1 MFNQVKSL
9 IWLRTQLLLANPLYL
24 ILVILPYIF
33 LITYEIMFGDDLD
46 SIYTLFIL
54 LPIIYSLTMG
64 QLITSIISEEKEKNN
79 LEELQFSGIKGS
91 AYIFSSLFYPFLFGL
106 VGIILMPILGGELN
120 FSASYLSYLII
131 NILTAIS
138 IALIFLIIA
147 MSAKSVNQG
156 QLIAIPIM
164 LIILFLPLGSLSN
177 ESINE
182 FAAYT
187 FMGSYVDLF
196 QNSANSLFSS
206 IEFLSLIVWIIILF
220 VINILC
226 YKKFIKNH

>member
-9 IWLRTQLLLANPLYL
+9 IWLRTQLFLANPLYL
-24 ILVILPYIF
+24 VLVILPYIF

-54 LPIIYSLTMG
+54 LPIVYTLTMG
-64 QLITSIISEEKEKNN
+64 QLLTSTIAEEKEKNN
-79 LEELQFSGIKGS
+79 LEELQFSGIKDN

-106 VGIILMPILGGELN
+106 VGIILMPILVGEST
-120 FSASYLSYLII
+120 FSTIYLDYLIV

-147 MSAKSVNQG
+147 MIAETVNQG

-177 ESINE
+177 ENINE
-182 FAAYT
+182 FT
-187 FMGSYVDLF
+187 T
-196 QNSANSLFSS
+196 
-206 IEFLSLIVWIIILF
+206 
-220 VINILC
+220 
-226 YKKFIKNH
+226 